1 MGPIISIKMKGFV
14 CGVTNIRVSG
24 RTKERFVLRGNESDD
39 GGD

>member
-1 MGPIISIKMKGFV
+1 MKGFV
-14 CGVTNIRVSG
+14 RGVSDIRVSG